1 MWLRKP
7 RMVTTQRSAVP
18 EHGGGDV
25 VSGGLA
31 DLVESSDFA
40 GLLRY
45 VEAAV
50 TAGDW
55 DELVAV
61 RDRCEE
67 AVTRGKQVW
76 SVGQYAEYRL
86 ALDAPAPYAGPVV
99 QEGAGRFALGPL
111 WEVAASTHTW
121 DELEPYLAPGRTR
134 TLVAAERSLRGEL
147 ITAEVDTQLLDI
159 PLELAPWEPQ
169 YPVAEYRADGVA
181 MPEDDEVDM
190 EWIDLPPS
198 DPEIQ
203 VPEDEAATGLLSI
216 VSHWVEESSG
226 RAETAAVMG
235 SGLQAIRRLGPH
247 RVRGAEIDLGR
258 ALSLM
263 AWAGASGGA
272 RGRRRG
278 TPVGRVAAWWAL
290 ASLLGTDD
298 EWPPDPSELGREAQ
312 SLQWFE
318 WDPGE
323 RVGGWSFYLAVADPV
338 DGLAWAVSAVDWR

>member
-1 MWLRKP
+1 
-7 RMVTTQRSAVP
+7 VTNSPSPCDAD
-18 EHGGGDV
+18 GGGDA
-25 VSGGLA
+25 VSSALA

-45 VEAAV
+45 VEAVV
-50 TAGDW
+50 TAADW

-99 QEGAGRFALGPL
+99 QEGAGRLALGPL

-121 DELEPYLAPGRTR
+121 AELEPYLVPGRAR
-134 TLVAAERSLRGEL
+134 TLVAAERALRGEP
-147 ITAEVDTQLLDI
+147 ITSEVDAQLLDI
-159 PLELAPWEPQ
+159 PLTLAPWEPQ

-190 EWIDLPPS
+190 EWVDLPAD

-203 VPEDEAATGLLSI
+203 LPEDEAAAGLLSV

-226 RAETAAVMG
+226 RAEAAAVIG
-235 SGLQAIRRLGPH
+235 DGLQAIRRLGPH
-247 RVRGAEIDLGR
+247 RVRCAEIDLGR
-258 ALSLM
+258 AMAVM

-278 TPVGRVAAWWAL
+278 TPVGRAAAWWAL
-290 ASLLGTDD
+290 ASLLGMDD
-298 EWPPDPSELGREAQ
+298 DWPPDPSELGREAQ
-312 SLQWFE
+312 SLQWLE

-323 RVGGWSFYLAVADPV
+323 RVGGWSFYLAATDPV